1 MFDLCARISKCFRAT
16 KAKPREQKSKRLEMG
31 CISCHD
37 PHEEPAPQQR
47 IRYYRDACLACHAEH
62 GCRLRLEERLE
73 KSKEDSCIDC
83 HMPRIGSADIAHTAL
98 TDHRILRRASAGLPL
113 LGPRGAPLVHFH
125 RDQVQPDDPGVAR
138 DYGIALLE
146 LALRSR
152 PQAIHFGVQALPI
165 LDAAVQQWPD
175 DIAALNARAFALGM
189 SDRRQTGLQV
199 FEESLRKAPDREATL
214 VDAATLTGYYLDRPD
229 LSRPYWRRAVAVN
242 PYNSRYHYE
251 IARLDAVEGNWISA
265 RDACLAALRLNPVY
279 ADALQLLT
287 TSYLR
292 LDDRPKAEAQ
302 LEILLALKP
311 SEAPELRRWFA
322 EQGR

>member
-1 MFDLCARISKCFRAT
+1 
-16 KAKPREQKSKRLEMG
+16 
-31 CISCHD
+31 
-37 PHEEPAPQQR
+37 
-47 IRYYRDACLACHAEH
+47 
-62 GCRLRLEERLE
+62 
-73 KSKEDSCIDC
+73 
-83 HMPRIGSADIAHTAL
+83 
-98 TDHRILRRASAGLPL
+98 
-113 LGPRGAPLVHFH
+113 
-125 RDQVQPDDPGVAR
+125 
-138 DYGIALLE
+138 
-146 LALRSR
+146 
-152 PQAIHFGVQALPI
+152 
-165 LDAAVQQWPD
+165 
-175 DIAALNARAFALGM
+175 M

-302 LEILLALKP
+302 LELASLYAAKQPAEAKRIYQEISKDNPASAAAQIAQAKMQDLK
-311 SEAPELRRWFA
+311 
-322 EQGR
+322 